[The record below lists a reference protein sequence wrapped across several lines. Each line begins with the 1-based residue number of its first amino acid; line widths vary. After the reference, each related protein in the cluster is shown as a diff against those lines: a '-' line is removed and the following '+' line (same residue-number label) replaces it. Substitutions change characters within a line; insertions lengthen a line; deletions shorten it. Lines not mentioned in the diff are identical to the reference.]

1 MRDRY
6 WIHVRGH
13 KIRVSRRMQRLW
25 QRVGRGLFGGSITS
39 TRYGD
44 TLSVAER
51 YARLYV
57 EEYGKPSARR

>member
-6 WIHVRGH
+6 WIHVRGR
-13 KIRVSRRMQRLW
+13 KIRVSWRMQHLW
-25 QRVGRGLFGGSITS
+25 QRTGRGLFGGTITS

-44 TLSVAER
+44 TLAVAER

-57 EEYGKPSARR
+57 EEYGKPSALR